1 MVDTTLDKLIL
12 QSIQESTEIIIP
24 AVLNSHDVVVTPAVL
39 LPSIPSYFIG
49 DKNMQGKPKR
59 IVFART
65 NNVNNGDGFEFTDRK
80 VSFSFHLQI
89 LETID
94 YLGAMDLLNAIENA
108 LIRTLVDEE
117 GLLQN
122 YNSTMSIENITPV
135 YISENDTMEDIIFW
149 TEEVVVSF
157 DVDEDYSTAES
168 GFGTVIIRGEVQDGN

>member
-1 MVDTTLDKLIL
+1 
-12 QSIQESTEIIIP
+12 
-24 AVLNSHDVVVTPAVL
+24 
-39 LPSIPSYFIG
+39 
-49 DKNMQGKPKR
+49 
-59 IVFART
+59 
-65 NNVNNGDGFEFTDRK
+65 
-80 VSFSFHLQI
+80 
-89 LETID
+89 
-94 YLGAMDLLNAIENA
+94 MDLLNAIENA